1 MISPLLLKSGGGRRA
16 IDPAGQPGSARNR
29 QIIWRGNMTSPRSAL
44 SRTSNRMLSW
54 CLALIVVL
62 VGFTG
67 SSSIVMAEDLR
78 WHLETLAAERGFR
91 IESVDLIGDEQKSNH
106 KTKKLANRIS
116 QLLANYNFIISRDS
130 QDRIAQ
136 LTIVGLGISPT
147 ATPPAPENI
156 KTERYHSEHYVEV
169 ILTGPNGQFMPLKF
183 MVYTG
188 ASTLLLPQ
196 SLGASLGYAANQLES
211 VHV

>member
-1 MISPLLLKSGGGRRA
+1 
-16 IDPAGQPGSARNR
+16 
-29 QIIWRGNMTSPRSAL
+29 MTSPRSAL

-54 CLALIVVL
+54 CLALIVIL

-91 IESVDLIGDEQKSNH
+91 IESVALIGDEQKSNH
-106 KTKKLANRIS
+106 KTKKLADRIS

-188 ASTLLLPQ
+188 ASTLVLPQ
-196 SLGASLGYAANQLES
+196 SLGASLGFAANQLES